1 MEVGTWKLEIG
12 NWKLETGNRKPETGN
27 QRGTLKIQ
35 RAQRGKLKIGWKYA
49 DGWRLGG
56 WRLGGWTW
64 EIENMLENTLEI
76 RGWRQIQR
84 RKFENSTWKIENTL
98 EIR

>member
-1 MEVGTWKLEIG
+1 MLFISVDRGSESKVYRLKKENWKMEVGTWKLEIG
-12 NWKLETGNRKPETGN
+12 DWKLEAGNRKPETGN

-56 WRLGGWTW
+56 WRLGG
-64 EIENMLENTLEI
+64 
-76 RGWRQIQR
+76 
-84 RKFENSTWKIENTL
+84 
-98 EIR
+98 

>member
-12 NWKLETGNRKPETGN
+12 DWKLEAGNRKPETGN

-64 EIENMLENTLEI
+64 EIENMLEI
-76 RGWRQIQR
+76 R
-84 RKFENSTWKIENTL
+84 
-98 EIR
+98 